1 MSSPILN
8 GHGGSRTPDT
18 ERKPTM
24 WEYHIYSYK
33 QPSGMIFRGAGG
45 VPDEV
50 QPDLNA
56 LGKDGWEVASSY
68 PVNMAQ
74 GATNMVVFILKRPV
88 R

>member
-1 MSSPILN
+1 
-8 GHGGSRTPDT
+8 
-18 ERKPTM
+18 M

-50 QPDLNA
+50 EPDLNK
-56 LGKDGWEVASSY
+56 LGKDGWEVASAY
-68 PVNMAQ
+68 PVTMAQ
-74 GATNMVVFILKRPV
+74 GATNMVVIILKRPL